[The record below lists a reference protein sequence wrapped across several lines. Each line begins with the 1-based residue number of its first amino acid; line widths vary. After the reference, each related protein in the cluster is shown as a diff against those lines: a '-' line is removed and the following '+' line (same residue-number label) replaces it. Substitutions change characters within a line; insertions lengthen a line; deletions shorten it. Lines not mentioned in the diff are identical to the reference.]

1 MEISKK
7 KLLSL
12 LNKNLTEMAMEFD
25 SEDRP
30 SNDVINQISNQD
42 TPHKQIPYPK
52 GNQTSNFQEI
62 LASERYKRV
71 LENVRRYVGVEGPF
85 KGINNATMGLMQAT
99 MASHNKIINLERNY
113 KSQLEQL
120 AIDLV
125 LSEFGIDPNNIIIDA
140 KIVLM
145 SEIDMSEFNLTPN
158 NENSPEVDIDS
169 QEVEMELLQDFENLD
184 IEKAKRR
191 LINAV
196 IQGASKKG
204 HYMFQLV
211 SDKLR
216 ELTGSDEL
224 LNNYGILMAA
234 NDMNYWQLDD
244 SYIEQGV
251 KTPAGMS
258 KSSKDNEDDEEGES
272 KQKVIARAINFP
284 ALIHEIIKG
293 IYETV
298 GQHGLPT
305 DPDLANKVIESE
317 DTIFKEIW
325 DLRLGPS
332 IWERIRNQFPDEIID
347 ENKKTIQL
355 HLLMTIFR
363 LPAKEFLVFMREVVS
378 GSQNGKN
385 LMKTLFTSLEE
396 RLNNEEYEDTL
407 NEFNDDLEV
416 LTNNS
421 NDNQLSD
428 ELNDLLSDLNI
439 KFGNDDDDD
448 DDDENDD
455 EFLNRFR

>member
-7 KLLSL
+7 RLLNL

-30 SNDVINQISNQD
+30 SDDVINQIRNQD

-71 LENVRRYVGVEGPF
+71 LENVRRYVGIEGPF
-85 KGINNATMGLMQAT
+85 KGVNNATMGLMRAT
-99 MASHNKIINLERNY
+99 VASHHKIIGLERKY

-244 SYIEQGV
+244 SYIEQGI

-258 KSSKDNEDDEEGES
+258 KSTKNNKDNKEGES
-272 KQKVIARAINFP
+272 KQKVFARAINFP

-305 DPDLANKVIESE
+305 NVDLANTVIDSE
-317 DTIFKEIW
+317 DTLYKEVW

-332 IWERIRNQFPDEIID
+332 IWERIMNQFPDDVID
-347 ENKKTIQL
+347 ENRKTIQL
-355 HLLMTIFR
+355 HLLMTIFM
-363 LPAKEFLVFMREVVS
+363 LPAKNFLVFMREVIS
-378 GSQNGKN
+378 GSENGKN
-385 LMKTLFTSLEE
+385 LMQTLFTSLEE
-396 RLNNEEYEDTL
+396 RLNNEEYEDTM

-416 LTNNS
+416 LTNNTDDKELS
-421 NDNQLSD
+421 SDMDNL
-428 ELNDLLSDLNI
+428 LNNVRGGIQD
-439 KFGNDDDDD
+439 F
-448 DDDENDD
+448 DDEEDD
-455 EFLNRFR
+455 EDDEEFLNKFR

>member
-7 KLLSL
+7 RLLNL

-30 SNDVINQISNQD
+30 SDDVIKQIRNQD

-85 KGINNATMGLMQAT
+85 KGVNNATMGLMQAT

-125 LSEFGIDPNNIIIDA
+125 LDQLGMKPEDLKIDA

-145 SEIDMSEFNLTPN
+145 SEIDMSDFNLTPN
-158 NENSPEVDIDS
+158 DENSPEVDIDS
-169 QEVEMELLQDFENLD
+169 QEVEMELLQDFENLN

-224 LNNYGILMAA
+224 LNNYGVLMAA

-244 SYIEQGV
+244 KYIEQGI
-251 KTPAGMS
+251 KTPAGRTKATS
-258 KSSKDNEDDEEGES
+258 TKDDDGNYS
-272 KQKVIARAINFP
+272 QKVIARAINFP
-284 ALIHEIIKG
+284 ALVHEIIKG
-293 IYETV
+293 IYETI
-298 GQHGLPT
+298 GRYSLPT
-305 DPDLANKVIESE
+305 NMDLANTVIDSE
-317 DTIFKEIW
+317 DTLHKEVW

-332 IWERIRNQFPDEIID
+332 IWERIMNQFPDEVID
-347 ENKKTIQL
+347 ENKRLIQS
-355 HLLMTIFR
+355 HLLMTIFK
-363 LPAKEFLVFMREVVS
+363 LPAKNFLVFMREVIS
-378 GSQNGKN
+378 GSENGKN
-385 LMKTLFTSLEE
+385 LMQTLFTSLEE
-396 RLNNEEYEDTL
+396 RLNNEEYEDAM
-407 NEFNDDLEV
+407 NEFNDDLNV
-416 LTNNS
+416 LTNNTDDKELS
-421 NDNQLSD
+421 SDVDNL
-428 ELNDLLSDLNI
+428 LNNVRGGIQD
-439 KFGNDDDDD
+439 F
-448 DDDENDD
+448 DDEEDD
-455 EFLNRFR
+455 EDDEEFLNRFR